1 MHKVISDQEGR
12 SLTYNTHVTLGEN
25 LRKLDIFVWFH
36 FKMKLIKGSKTN
48 SFKGTLS
55 LFILEVEYKL
65 SSATLF

>member
-36 FKMKLIKGSKTN
+36 F
-48 SFKGTLS
+48 
-55 LFILEVEYKL
+55 
-65 SSATLF
+65 